1 MADIQQEARRLA
13 ILQLLQQDPDYSIND
28 DLLQRLLAAQGHG
41 VSLAV
46 VRADLA
52 WLEQLG
58 LVSTNALPGCT
69 VAVLRSC
76 GVDVATGLAKVP
88 GIARPRPEA

>member
-13 ILQLLQQDPDYSIND
+13 ILQLLKADPDYSIND
-28 DLLQRLLAAQGHG
+28 DILQRLLASQGFG
-41 VSLAV
+41 VALAV

-58 LVSTNALPGCT
+58 LISTNALPGMT
-69 VAVLRSC
+69 VALLRND
-76 GVDVATGLAKVP
+76 GVDVACGVAVVP
-88 GIARPRPEA
+88 GIARPRPA

>member
-13 ILQLLQQDPDYSIND
+13 ILQLLKADPDYSIND
-28 DLLQRLLAAQGHG
+28 DILQRLLASQGFG
-41 VSLAV
+41 VALAV

-58 LVSTNALPGCT
+58 LVSTNALPGMT
-69 VAVLRSC
+69 VALLRND
-76 GVDVATGLAKVP
+76 GVDVACGMSVVP
-88 GIARPRPEA
+88 GIARPRPE